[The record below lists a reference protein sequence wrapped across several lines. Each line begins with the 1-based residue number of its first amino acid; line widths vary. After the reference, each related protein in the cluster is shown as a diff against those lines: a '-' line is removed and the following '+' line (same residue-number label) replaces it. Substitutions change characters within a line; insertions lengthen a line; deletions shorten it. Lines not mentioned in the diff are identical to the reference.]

1 MGDEKVQIAFYGTRD
16 LRRRLKRTALERG
29 TSVQDLI
36 EQAIT
41 RDFNTPEKADDSFT
55 IDESTVPVGTV
66 VGSQSGLYLEAIHKL
81 VDFVYASG
89 VESLTTALTF
99 TLEGFA
105 AGARLHTQQQQ
116 QDETTSSAVPQEEER
131 TEALLRKA
139 REAGESA
146 RRVIED
152 QNETGSGNPGRANED
167 NPAPAWRRRA

>member
-16 LRRRLKRTALERG
+16 LRRKLKRSALERG

-41 RDFNTPEKADDSFT
+41 RDFNTPEKAAGSFT
-55 IDESTVPVGTV
+55 IDESTVPLGTV
-66 VGSQSGLYLEAIHKL
+66 VGGQSGLYLEAIHKL

-116 QDETTSSAVPQEEER
+116 NETTSSAVPQEEER

-139 REAGESA
+139 RDVSASA
-146 RRVIED
+146 RRSIEGESGAGD
-152 QNETGSGNPGRANED
+152 GNPGGAVED